1 MEIMD
6 HDANV
11 EADGEM
17 KRNILILL
25 GLILLFAPNL
35 VLGDCLD
42 VSRTTSY
49 YIQGAHDVILY
60 YRLTP
65 LAYISV
71 PWCNIFSDSSIHVT
85 KGYLCDSDRIIVD
98 GEACPIF
105 TIRSS
110 RVSD

>member
-1 MEIMD
+1 
-6 HDANV
+6 
-11 EADGEM
+11 M

-25 GLILLFAPNL
+25 GFSLLLIPNL
-35 VLGDCLD
+35 VLADCVD

-71 PWCNIFSDSSIHVT
+71 PWCNILSDSSVLIT
-85 KGYLCDSDRIIVD
+85 KGYLCDSDKILID
-98 GEACPIF
+98 GQACDIF
-105 TIRSS
+105 SLKSS
-110 RVSD
+110 SSTY

>member
-1 MEIMD
+1 MD
-6 HDANV
+6 YDTNM

-25 GLILLFAPNL
+25 GFILLFAPNL
-35 VLGDCLD
+35 VLGDCVD

-65 LAYISV
+65 LAYINV
-71 PWCNIFSDSSIHVT
+71 QWCNIFSDSSVQIT
-85 KGYLCDSDRIIVD
+85 KGYLCDSDKILID
-98 GEACPIF
+98 GQACDIF
-105 TIRSS
+105 SLKSS
-110 RVSD
+110 TTTY